1 MISLVVQVSTLIDA
15 QARTELK
22 NIFANLADPVKITFF
37 TQSNPDQ
44 ACVEQRRLL
53 EEVTSMSGKINL
65 NVYDLVRDHAQATAR
80 GVDKIPA
87 TLIDGAKEHSIR
99 FYGLTGGYEFSSLI
113 DAIVMA
119 STKESSLDQR
129 LKALIIGL
137 SKPIHVEVM
146 TTLTCPYCPRMVHV
160 ANQFA
165 LINDKIQSDMIESS
179 EYPQLVQKYSVSGVP
194 KTIINETHSFEG
206 AIQAE
211 AFFLE
216 LLKAVE
222 PEQYRRL
229 DESIRDAQGLRKV
242 GRAEEGHGYEVL
254 VVGGGPAGM
263 NAALYSARKG
273 LEVALVTKNLGGQ
286 ITYTASVENY
296 LGLDN
301 ASGVDMID
309 LFLRHLEAHKIAEAI
324 GHDVIRVETMERG
337 FRATTSEGRRYEGRA
352 LIYCAGKEYKRLEVP
367 GEAQFLGRGIGFCAT
382 CDAPLFT
389 GRRVA
394 VVGGGNSAFTAARD
408 LLRFASEVHLIHRG
422 GEFRADEELV
432 REVTAAKNL
441 TLHRNANV
449 RAFLGKEKLTGVR
462 ISASTGE
469 LGEDL
474 LVEGVFLEIGMT
486 PNSDPLR
493 GLVELNEFGEIPV
506 KPDMSTMF
514 PGLFAAG
521 DVTDSKDK
529 QIAIAVGQGAQAALS
544 AYEYLYSKGLTKN
557 KSEIRELWQ

>member
-1 MISLVVQVSTLIDA
+1 MSTLIDA
-15 QARTELK
+15 QARAELK
-22 NIFANLADPVKITFF
+22 SLFVNLVGPVNITFF
-37 TQSNPDQ
+37 TQSNPTE

-53 EEVTSMSGKINL
+53 DEVASMSGKISL
-65 NVYDLVRDHAQATAR
+65 KVFDLVSDHAQAAAR
-80 GVDKIPA
+80 GVDKVPA
-87 TLIDGAKEHSIR
+87 TLIDGARELGIR
-99 FYGLTGGYEFSSLI
+99 FYGLTGGYEFSSLV
-113 DAIVMA
+113 DAILMA
-119 STKESSLDQR
+119 STGESSLDER
-129 LKALIIGL
+129 LKKLIMDM
-137 SKPIHVEVM
+137 SKPIHIEVM

-160 ANQFA
+160 ANQFT
-165 LINDKIQSDMIESS
+165 LVNDKIRSDMIESS
-179 EYPQLVQKYSVSGVP
+179 EYPQLVQRYSVSGVP

-206 AIQAE
+206 AMQAD

-229 DESIRDAQGLRKV
+229 DETIREAQGLRRV
-242 GRAEEGHGYEVL
+242 GRAEEGHDYEVL

-263 NAALYSARKG
+263 NAALYSSRKG

-296 LGLDN
+296 LGLGE
-301 ASGVDMID
+301 APGVDVID
-309 LFLRHLEAHKIAEAI
+309 VFMRHLEAHRIAEVT
-324 GHDVIRVETMERG
+324 GVEVIRVEATDRG
-337 FRATTSEGRRYEGRA
+337 FSVTTLEGRRYEGRV

-422 GEFRADEELV
+422 GEFRADEQLV
-432 REVTAAKNL
+432 LEVTSKKNL

-449 RAFLGKEKLTGVR
+449 RAFLGNEKLTGVR
-462 ISASTGE
+462 VGTLNGE
-469 LGEDL
+469 SLEDL
-474 LVEGVFLEIGMT
+474 LVDGVFLEIGMT
-486 PNSDPLR
+486 PNSDPLKS
-493 GLVELNEFGEIPV
+493 LVELNERGEIPV
-506 KPDMSTMF
+506 KPDMSTAF

-557 KSEIRELWQ
+557 KSEIKELWQ